1 MVLPAATLST
11 RRPSRRSRAC
21 YGIARRTLLVQVN
34 RSVAYQGNRAVEDRL
49 ARIGRRINALAR
61 LQRLRPR
68 RGLRV
73 SRITLGRVTVET
85 IRTAESAHRPLAD
98 GAILY
103 LHGGGFFLGGF
114 DTHLHVVVALARQTR
129 LPVVHVEYRQ
139 HPDVRVEES
148 VADCLRAYRWLLDQ
162 GADPAKTVV
171 AGDSAGGFLAFAT
184 ALAAAEQGIGTPA
197 GVIGVSPLLELDGA
211 RRSAHANFAEDRMGI
226 GLALPMIVECVGPKN
241 ADGHAALSPVN
252 GVLTDFPPS
261 LIIAAESEALRC
273 DAERMHEV
281 LTDAGRSCTLKVWP
295 GQLHAFPAFLPFLPE
310 SREAR
315 DCMVDFIQDC
325 LGTSSRS
332 APATAD
338 TVTGSGS
345 AKSPSA

>member
-1 MVLPAATLST
+1 MVLPAAALST

-21 YGIARRTLLVQVN
+21 YGIARTTLLTQVR
-34 RSVAYQGNRAVEDRL
+34 RSVAYQGDRSVEDRL
-49 ARIGRRINALAR
+49 TTIGRRINALAR

-73 SRITLGRVTVET
+73 SRITLGHVTIET
-85 IRTAESAHRPLAD
+85 IRTVESAHRPLSD

-114 DTHLHVVVALARQTR
+114 DTHSHVVVALARRTQ

-139 HPDVRVEES
+139 HPEATVDAS

-184 ALAAAEQGIGTPA
+184 VLAAQEQGVAAPA
-197 GVIGVSPLLELDGA
+197 GVVGVSPLLELDGE
-211 RRSAHANFAEDRMGI
+211 RRSGHPNIDTDRMGI

-241 ADGHAALSPVN
+241 ADHHALSPVN

-281 LTDAGRSCTLKVWP
+281 LTEAGRSCTLKVWP

-315 DCMVDFIQDC
+315 DCIVEFIQDC

-332 APATAD
+332 ALGTAD
-338 TVTGSGS
+338 TVTGNGR

>member
-1 MVLPAATLST
+1 MASLATALST

-49 ARIGRRINALAR
+49 AAIGSRINALAR

-114 DTHLHVVVALARQTR
+114 DTHRHVVVALARQTQ

-139 HPDVRVEES
+139 HPEVRVDES
-148 VADCLRAYRWLLDQ
+148 VADCLRAYRWLVDQ
-162 GADPAKTVV
+162 GADPEHTVV

-184 ALAAAEQGIGTPA
+184 VLAAHEQGIGVPA
-197 GVIGVSPLLELDGA
+197 GVIGVSPLLELDCA

-226 GLALPMIVECVGPKN
+226 GLALPMIVECVGPKDS
-241 ADGHAALSPVN
+241 AGRDLSPVN

-281 LTDAGRSCTLKVWP
+281 LTDAGRQCTLKLWP

-315 DCMVDFIQDC
+315 DCMVEFIQDC
-325 LGTSSRS
+325 VGTSSRS
-332 APATAD
+332 AAGTAD
-338 TVTGSGS
+338 TVTGSER

>member
-1 MVLPAATLST
+1 MASPATALST

-49 ARIGRRINALAR
+49 AAIGSRINALAR

-114 DTHLHVVVALARQTR
+114 DTHRHLVVALARQTQ

-139 HPDVRVEES
+139 HPEVRVDES
-148 VADCLRAYRWLLDQ
+148 VADCLRAYRWLVDQ
-162 GADPAKTVV
+162 GADPEHTVV

-184 ALAAAEQGIGTPA
+184 VLAAQEQGIGVPA
-197 GVIGVSPLLELDGA
+197 GVIGVSPLLELDCA

-241 ADGHAALSPVN
+241 SAGRDLSPVN
-252 GVLTDFPPS
+252 GVTDFPPS

-281 LTDAGRSCTLKVWP
+281 LTDAGRQCTLKLWP

-315 DCMVDFIQDC
+315 DCMVEFIQDC
-325 LGTSSRS
+325 VGTSSRS
-332 APATAD
+332 AAGTAD
-338 TVTGSGS
+338 TVTGSER

>member
-1 MVLPAATLST
+1 MGSPTAALST
-11 RRPSRRSRAC
+11 RRPSRSSRMC
-21 YGIARRTLLVQVN
+21 YGIARRTLLVQVRKSVSYQGD
-34 RSVAYQGNRAVEDRL
+34 RSVDDRL
-49 ARIGRRINALAR
+49 TAIGRRINTLAQ

-73 SRITLGRVTVET
+73 SRITLGRVNVET
-85 IRTAESAHRPLAD
+85 IRTAESAHRPLSD

-114 DTHLHVVVALARQTR
+114 DTHSHVVVALARRTQ

-139 HPDVRVEES
+139 HPDVTVDES
-148 VADCLRAYRWLLDQ
+148 IADCLRAYRWLLDQ
-162 GADPAKTVV
+162 GADPAKTVI

-184 ALAAAEQGIGTPA
+184 VLAAQAQGIGAPA
-197 GVIGVSPLLELDGA
+197 GVIGVSPLLELDGE
-211 RRSAHANFAEDRMGI
+211 RRSGHPNFSADRMGI

-241 ADGHAALSPVN
+241 SDGDALSPVN
-252 GVLTDFPPS
+252 GVLDTFPPS
-261 LIIAAESEALRC
+261 LIIAAESEALCC

-281 LTDAGRSCTLKVWP
+281 LTGLGRTSTLKVWP

-315 DCMVDFIQDC
+315 DCMVECIQDC
-325 LGTSSRS
+325 LGTSRRS
-332 APATAD
+332 APGTAETD
-338 TVTGSGS
+338 TGSG
-345 AKSPSA
+345 AA

>member
-1 MVLPAATLST
+1 MALPPTALST

-21 YGIARRTLLVQVN
+21 YVIAHRTILAQVR
-34 RSVAYQGNRAVEDRL
+34 RSVAYQGDRSAEDRL
-49 ARIGRRINALAR
+49 TAIGRRINALAR

-68 RGLRV
+68 RGLQV
-73 SRITLGRVTVET
+73 SRITLGRVTLET

-103 LHGGGFFLGGF
+103 LHGGGFILGGF
-114 DTHLHVVVALARQTR
+114 DTHSHVVVALARRTK

-139 HPDVRVEES
+139 HPDVTVDES

-162 GADPAKTVV
+162 GADAANTVV

-184 ALAAAEQGIGTPA
+184 VLAAQAQGVEAPA
-197 GVIGVSPLLELDGA
+197 GVIGISPLLELDGD
-211 RRSAHANFAEDRMGI
+211 RRAGHRNFAADRMGI

-241 ADGHAALSPVN
+241 SDPHALSPVN

-261 LIIAAESEALRC
+261 LIIAAESEALCC

-310 SREAR
+310 SREAQ
-315 DCMVDFIQDC
+315 DCIVEFAQGC
-325 LGTSSRS
+325 LGTSKRS
-332 APATAD
+332 APGTAD

>member
-1 MVLPAATLST
+1 MVLPASALST

-21 YGIARRTLLVQVN
+21 YGIARRTLLTQVR
-34 RSVAYQGNRAVEDRL
+34 RSVAYQGDRSVEDRL
-49 ARIGRRINALAR
+49 TAIGRRINALAR

-73 SRITLGRVTVET
+73 SRITLGRVTIET

-114 DTHLHVVVALARQTR
+114 DTHSHVVVALARRTG

-139 HPDVRVEES
+139 HPEVTVDES

-162 GADPAKTVV
+162 GADPANTVV

-184 ALAAAEQGIGTPA
+184 VLAAREHGVETPA
-197 GVIGVSPLLELDGA
+197 GVVGVSPLLELDGE
-211 RRSAHANFAEDRMGI
+211 RRSGHPNIDTDRMGI
-226 GLALPMIVECVGPKN
+226 GLALPMIVDCVGPKN
-241 ADGHAALSPVN
+241 SDHHALSPVN

-281 LTDAGRSCTLKVWP
+281 LTEAGRRCTLKVWP

-315 DCMVDFIQDC
+315 DCIVEFIQDC

-332 APATAD
+332 APGTAD
-338 TVTGSGS
+338 TVTGNGS

>member
-1 MVLPAATLST
+1 MVLPAAALST

-21 YGIARRTLLVQVN
+21 YAIARRTLLVQVR
-34 RSVAYQGNRAVEDRL
+34 RSVAYQGDRSVEDRL
-49 ARIGRRINALAR
+49 TTIGRRINGLAR

-85 IRTAESAHRPLAD
+85 IRTVESAQRPLAD

-103 LHGGGFFLGGF
+103 LHGGGFVLGGF
-114 DTHLHVVVALARQTR
+114 DTHQHVVVALARRTQ

-139 HPDVRVEES
+139 HPDVTVDES
-148 VADCLRAYRWLLDQ
+148 IADCLRAYRWLLDQ
-162 GADPAKTVV
+162 GAEPAKTIV

-184 ALAAAEQGIGTPA
+184 VLAAQAQGVEAPA
-197 GVIGVSPLLELDGA
+197 GVVGISPLLELDNE
-211 RRSAHANFAEDRMGI
+211 RRSGHPNFAVDRMGI
-226 GLALPMIVECVGPKN
+226 GLVLPMVVGCVGPKDS
-241 ADGHAALSPVN
+241 DGHALSPVN
-252 GVLTDFPPS
+252 GVLDTFPPS
-261 LIIAAESEALRC
+261 LIIAAESEALCC

-281 LTDAGRSCTLKVWP
+281 LTDAGRPCTLKIWP

-315 DCMVDFIQDC
+315 DSIVEFVQDC
-325 LGTSSRS
+325 LGTSKRS
-332 APATAD
+332 APGTAD
-338 TVTGSGS
+338 TVTGNGS

>member
-1 MVLPAATLST
+1 MALPAAALST

-21 YGIARRTLLVQVN
+21 YAIARRTPLVQMH
-34 RSVAYQGNRAVEDRL
+34 RSVAYQGNRSVEDRL
-49 ARIGRRINALAR
+49 TTIGRRINGLAR

-68 RGLRV
+68 RGLRI
-73 SRITLGRVTVET
+73 SRVTVGRATVET

-103 LHGGGFFLGGF
+103 LHGGGFVLGGF
-114 DTHLHVVVALARQTR
+114 DTHVHVVVALARQTQ

-139 HPDVRVEES
+139 HPDVTVDES

-162 GADPAKTVV
+162 GAEPATTVI

-184 ALAAAEQGIGTPA
+184 VLAAEAQGVGAPA
-197 GVIGVSPLLELDGA
+197 GVVGISPLLELDGE
-211 RRSAHANFAEDRMGI
+211 RRAGHPNFATDRMGI
-226 GLALPMIVECVGPKN
+226 GLVLPMVVDCVGPKSP
-241 ADGHAALSPVN
+241 DGHALSPVN
-252 GVLTDFPPS
+252 GVLDTFPPS
-261 LIIAAESEALRC
+261 LIVAAESEALRC

-281 LTDAGRSCTLKVWP
+281 LTDAGRSSTVKVWP

-315 DCMVDFIQDC
+315 DCIVEFIQDC
-325 LGTSSRS
+325 LGTSKRS
-332 APATAD
+332 APGTAD

-345 AKSPSA
+345 A

>member
-1 MVLPAATLST
+1 MVLPATALTP

-21 YGIARRTLLVQVN
+21 YAVARRTLLVQMQ
-34 RSVAYQGNRAVEDRL
+34 RSVAYQGNRSVEDRL
-49 ARIGRRINALAR
+49 TTIGRRINALAR

-68 RGLRV
+68 RGLQV
-73 SRITLGRVTVET
+73 SRLTLGHATVET
-85 IRTAESAHRPLAD
+85 IRTTESAHRPLSD

-103 LHGGGFFLGGF
+103 LHGGGFVLGGF
-114 DTHLHVVVALARQTR
+114 DTHVHVAVALARRTQ

-139 HPDVRVEES
+139 HPDVTVDES
-148 VADCLRAYRWLLDQ
+148 VADCLRAYRWLLEQ
-162 GADPAKTVV
+162 GADPATTIVG
-171 AGDSAGGFLAFAT
+171 GDSAGGFLAFAT
-184 ALAAAEQGIGTPA
+184 VLAAQEQGVGTPA
-197 GVIGVSPLLELDGA
+197 GVVGISPLLELDGE
-211 RRSAHANFAEDRMGI
+211 RRAGHPNFATDRMGI
-226 GLALPMIVECVGPKN
+226 GLVLPMIVDCVGPKN
-241 ADGHAALSPVN
+241 SDGHALSPVN
-252 GVLTDFPPS
+252 GVLDDFPPS

-281 LTDAGRSCTLKVWP
+281 LTGAGRACTLKLWP

-315 DCMVDFIQDC
+315 DCIVEFIQDC

-332 APATAD
+332 ALGTAD
-338 TVTGSGS
+338 TVTGNGS

>member
-1 MVLPAATLST
+1 MALPAAALST

-21 YGIARRTLLVQVN
+21 YAIARRTLLVQMH
-34 RSVAYQGNRAVEDRL
+34 RSVAYQGNRSVEDRL
-49 ARIGRRINALAR
+49 TTIGRRINGLAR

-68 RGLRV
+68 RGLRI
-73 SRITLGRVTVET
+73 SRVTVGRATVET

-103 LHGGGFFLGGF
+103 LHGGGFVLGGF
-114 DTHLHVVVALARQTR
+114 DTHVHVVVALARQTQ

-139 HPDVRVEES
+139 HPDVTVDES

-162 GADPAKTVV
+162 GAEPATTVI

-184 ALAAAEQGIGTPA
+184 VLAAEAQGVGAPA
-197 GVIGVSPLLELDGA
+197 GVVGISPLLELDGE
-211 RRSAHANFAEDRMGI
+211 RRAGHPNFATDRMGI
-226 GLALPMIVECVGPKN
+226 GLVLPMVVDCVGPKSP
-241 ADGHAALSPVN
+241 DGHALSPVN
-252 GVLTDFPPS
+252 GVLDTFPPS
-261 LIIAAESEALRC
+261 LIVAAESEALRC

-281 LTDAGRSCTLKVWP
+281 LTDAGRSSTVKVWP

-315 DCMVDFIQDC
+315 DCIVEFIQDC
-325 LGTSSRS
+325 LGTSRRS
-332 APATAD
+332 APGTAETD
-338 TVTGSGS
+338 TGSG
-345 AKSPSA
+345 AA

>member
-1 MVLPAATLST
+1 M
-11 RRPSRRSRAC
+11 R
-21 YGIARRTLLVQVN
+21 
-34 RSVAYQGNRAVEDRL
+34 RSVAYQGDRSVEDRL
-49 ARIGRRINALAR
+49 TTIGRRINALAR

-68 RGLRV
+68 RGLQI
-73 SRITLGRVTVET
+73 SRITLGHVTIET
-85 IRTAESAHRPLAD
+85 IRTAASAQRPLAD

-114 DTHLHVVVALARQTR
+114 DTHSHVVVELARRTQ

-139 HPDVRVEES
+139 HPDVTVDES
-148 VADCLRAYRWLLDQ
+148 VTDCLRAFRWLLDQ
-162 GADPAKTVV
+162 GAEPAKTII

-184 ALAAAEQGIGTPA
+184 VLAAESQGLGVPA
-197 GVIGVSPLLELDGA
+197 GVVGVSPLLELDGE
-211 RRSAHANFAEDRMGI
+211 RRSGHPNFAADRMGI
-226 GLALPMIVECVGPKN
+226 GLALPMIVECVGPRTS
-241 ADGHAALSPVN
+241 DGNALSPVN

-281 LTDAGRSCTLKVWP
+281 LTDAGRASTLKVWP

-315 DCMVDFIQDC
+315 DCMVEFIQDC
-325 LGTSSRS
+325 LGTSKRS
-332 APATAD
+332 APGTAETD
-338 TVTGSGS
+338 TGSG
-345 AKSPSA
+345 AA

>member
-1 MVLPAATLST
+1 MSSSAAALST

-21 YGIARRTLLVQVN
+21 YAIARRTLLVQMR
-34 RSVAYQGNRAVEDRL
+34 RSAAYQGNRSVEDRL
-49 ARIGRRINALAR
+49 TAIGRRINTVAR

-68 RGLRV
+68 RGLQV
-73 SRITLGRVTVET
+73 SRVGFGGVTVET
-85 IRTAESAHRPLAD
+85 VRTVESAHRPLAD

-103 LHGGGFFLGGF
+103 LHGGGFILGGF
-114 DTHLHVVVALARQTR
+114 DTHVHVVVALARRTG

-139 HPDVRVEES
+139 HPDVTVDES
-148 VADCLRAYRWLLDQ
+148 ITDCLSAYRWLLDQ

-184 ALAAAEQGIGTPA
+184 VLAAQEQGIGAPA
-197 GVIGVSPLLELDGA
+197 GVVGISPLLELDGE
-211 RRSAHANFAEDRMGI
+211 RRAGHPNLDADLMGI
-226 GLALPMIVECVGPKN
+226 GLVLPMIVDCVSPRTS
-241 ADGHAALSPVN
+241 DGRALSPVD
-252 GVLTDFPPS
+252 GRLDQFPPS
-261 LIIAAESEALRC
+261 LIVAAESEVLRC

-281 LTDAGRSCTLKVWP
+281 LTGLGRPCTLKLWP

-315 DCMVDFIQDC
+315 DCIVEFIQDC
-325 LGTSSRS
+325 LGTSMRS
-332 APATAD
+332 APGTAD
-338 TVTGSGS
+338 TVTGNGS

>member
-1 MVLPAATLST
+1 MGSPAAAPST
-11 RRPSRRSRAC
+11 RRPSRSSRAC
-21 YGIARRTLLVQVN
+21 YGIVRRTVLVQVR
-34 RSVAYQGNRAVEDRL
+34 RSVAYQGDRSAEDRL
-49 ARIGRRINALAR
+49 AAIGRRINALAR
-61 LQRLRPR
+61 LQRLRPK
-68 RGLRV
+68 RGLRA

-85 IRTAESAHRPLAD
+85 VRTAESAHRPLSD

-114 DTHLHVVVALARQTR
+114 DTHQHVVVALARRTQ

-139 HPDVRVEES
+139 HPDVTVDES

-162 GADPAKTVV
+162 GAQPANTVV

-184 ALAAAEQGIGTPA
+184 VLAAQADGLDVPA
-197 GVIGVSPLLELDGA
+197 GVVGISPLLELDGE
-211 RRSAHANFAEDRMGI
+211 RRSTHPNFAEDTMGI
-226 GLALPMIVECVGPKN
+226 GLALPMIVECVGPKDS
-241 ADGHAALSPVN
+241 DGHALSPVN

-261 LIIAAESEALRC
+261 LIIAAESEVLRC

-281 LTDAGRSCTLKVWP
+281 LTDAGRSCTLKLWP

-315 DCMVDFIQDC
+315 DCMVDFIQGC
-325 LGTSSRS
+325 LGTSSLS
-332 APATAD
+332 AAGTAD

-345 AKSPSA
+345 A

>member
-1 MVLPAATLST
+1 MH
-11 RRPSRRSRAC
+11 
-21 YGIARRTLLVQVN
+21 
-34 RSVAYQGNRAVEDRL
+34 RSVAYQGNRSVEDRL
-49 ARIGRRINALAR
+49 TTIGRRINRLAR

-73 SRITLGRVTVET
+73 SRITLGRVTLET

-103 LHGGGFFLGGF
+103 LHGGGFVLGGF
-114 DTHLHVVVALARQTR
+114 DTHVHVVVALARQTQ

-139 HPDVRVEES
+139 HPDVTVDES

-162 GADPAKTVV
+162 GAEPAKTVI

-184 ALAAAEQGIGTPA
+184 VLAAEAQGVEAPA
-197 GVIGVSPLLELDGA
+197 GVVGISPLLELDGE
-211 RRSAHANFAEDRMGI
+211 RRAGHPNFAADRMGI
-226 GLALPMIVECVGPKN
+226 GLVLPMVVECVGPRSS
-241 ADGHAALSPVN
+241 DGNVLSPVN
-252 GVLTDFPPS
+252 GALESFPPS
-261 LIIAAESEALRC
+261 LIVAAESEVLRC
-273 DAERMHEV
+273 DAEHMHEL
-281 LTDAGRSCTLKVWP
+281 LTGLGRSSTLKVWP

-315 DCMVDFIQDC
+315 DCIVEFIQDC
-325 LGTSSRS
+325 LGTSSRN
-332 APATAD
+332 APGTAD
-338 TVTGSGS
+338 TVTGNGS